1 MRCERHEL
9 TLPLVYQ
16 RLSLRQRRAPGALRQ
31 TNKDAPKDDRE
42 KEAADGDGDGDD
54 DYGRM
59 TKTVACRVPREKAK
73 GAWLSGYLGGGK
85 KVWVAV
91 ARAHVEL

>member
-1 MRCERHEL
+1 MHCERHEL
-9 TLPLVYQ
+9 TLPLVYE
-16 RLSLRQRRAPGALRQ
+16 RLSLGQRRAPGALGQ
-31 TNKDAPKDDRE
+31 TNSDAPKDDR
-42 KEAADGDGDGDD
+42 KKNAADGGGDGDD

-59 TKTVACRVPREKAK
+59 TKTVACRVPREEAK
-73 GAWLSGYLGGGK
+73 GAWLCGYLGGRK